1 MNKSLLLGLGR
12 FLLRIPRPI
21 WQQEVARSVRASEKS
36 LAFMTADHHK
46 VRDFVVR
53 EMPRIAKPISPE
65 RIAQDLNMELD
76 QVIPILDVLE
86 ENLTFLYRNQ
96 AGAVIWAYPVT
107 VEPTPHRITFNSG
120 EQIYA
125 A

>member
-76 QVIPILDVLE
+76 QVISILDVLE

>member
-1 MNKSLLLGLGR
+1 MNESLLLGIWR
-12 FLLRIPRPI
+12 FFLRIPRPI
-21 WQQEVARSVRASEKS
+21 WQQEIARNAGSSEKS

-53 EMPRIAKPISPE
+53 ELPRLAQPIPPEDIALSLK
-65 RIAQDLNMELD
+65 LELD
-76 QVIPILDVLE
+76 RVISILDELE
-86 ENLTFLYRNQ
+86 KNMTFLYRNQ
-96 AGAVIWAYPVT
+96 EGAVTWAYPVT
-107 VEPTPHRITFNSG
+107 VEPTPHRITFSTG